1 MSGEVPLRVG
11 IDVSAI
17 PANPAGAGRY
27 VVELVRALARR
38 DDVVLDL
45 FARRGDA
52 VRWSEYAPGGD
63 HTVLPVAPSS
73 RGRRVAYGELV
84 LGRVARRARPRI
96 AAFHGPHYSLPRTR
110 PGPEVVTVH
119 DLTLFEHPEWH
130 ERSKVAFFRAAMR
143 RAAQRADAIIVL
155 SEGDKTRVVEH
166 FSPRGV
172 IAVIPHGVDQVRF
185 TPSEPRPGS
194 DAAARARLGVAQP
207 YVLHLGTIEPRKNL
221 PVLIAAFERLLVDD
235 PTLRLVLAG
244 GAGWGTDALEA
255 ALAASTCADSVE
267 RLGYVDDDAVPAL
280 LRGAAAVAYPS
291 SAEGFGLPVLEAL
304 ACGAPTVTTTG
315 SVMETVAGDAALL
328 APAGDSARLADAL
341 AAAIAGGISG
351 ARRRERGLQ
360 RAHAFTWEASAET
373 HVATYRAVAISGS
386 GLT

>member
-1 MSGEVPLRVG
+1 
-11 IDVSAI
+11 
-17 PANPAGAGRY
+17 
-27 VVELVRALARR
+27 
-38 DDVVLDL
+38 
-45 FARRGDA
+45 
-52 VRWSEYAPGGD
+52 
-63 HTVLPVAPSS
+63 
-73 RGRRVAYGELV
+73 
-84 LGRVARRARPRI
+84 
-96 AAFHGPHYSLPRTR
+96 
-110 PGPEVVTVH
+110 
-119 DLTLFEHPEWH
+119 
-130 ERSKVAFFRAAMR
+130 
-143 RAAQRADAIIVL
+143 
-155 SEGDKTRVVEH
+155 
-166 FSPRGV
+166 
-172 IAVIPHGVDQVRF
+172 
-185 TPSEPRPGS
+185 EPRPGS
-194 DAAARARLGVAQP
+194 DAAARARLGVPQP

-315 SVMETVAGDAALL
+315 SVMEAVAGDAALL

-373 HVATYRAVAISGS
+373 HVATYRAVAIPGS